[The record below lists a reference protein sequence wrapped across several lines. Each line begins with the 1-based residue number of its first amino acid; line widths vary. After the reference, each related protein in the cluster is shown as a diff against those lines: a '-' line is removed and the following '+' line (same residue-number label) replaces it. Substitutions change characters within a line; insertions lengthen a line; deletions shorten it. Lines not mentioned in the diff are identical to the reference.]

1 MKNNRRPCPSTFI
14 KSIDTCKDPYLLN
27 EGNHDMDICKQCHAI
42 YHNKRWYLDEELYA
56 KNIDLPSAVLVTCP
70 ACQKIK
76 DNFPGGIVTLTGDFL
91 QEHKKDILNLI
102 RNEEERARDVNPLER
117 IIKINN
123 DSKKTEISTT
133 NEKLAQRIGR
143 KIKKAFSG
151 EVEYKWSQGTKLL
164 RVVWSR

>member
-1 MKNNRRPCPSTFI
+1 MNESRKPYTSTLK
-14 KSIDTCKDPYLLN
+14 KSIDTCKDPYLPKR
-27 EGNHDMDICKQCHAI
+27 GTHDMALCKQCQSI
-42 YHNKRWYLDEELYA
+42 YHNKRWYREGGFDTKKISLS
-56 KNIDLPSAVLVTCP
+56 SALQVTCP

-102 RNEEERARDVNPLER
+102 KNEEERARGFNPLER
-117 IIKINN
+117 IIKISNG
-123 DSKKTEISTT
+123 SKEVEISTT

-151 EVEYKWSQGTKLL
+151 EVKYKWSQDTKLL
-164 RVVWSR
+164 RVSWSR

>member
-1 MKNNRRPCPSTFI
+1 MNEIRKPYASSLK
-14 KSIDTCKDPYLLN
+14 KSIDTCKDPYLPK
-27 EGNHDMDICKQCHAI
+27 GGSHDMAECKHCQSI
-42 YHNKRWYLDEELYA
+42 YHNKRWYRKEGFDTHKMSLSSTRMV
-56 KNIDLPSAVLVTCP
+56 ICP

>member
-1 MKNNRRPCPSTFI
+1 MKNNKRPCPSTFI
-14 KSIDTCKDPYLLN
+14 KSIDTCKDPYLPK
-27 EGNHDMDICKQCHAI
+27 GGSHDMALCKQCHAI
-42 YHNKRWYLDEELYA
+42 YHNKRWYLDEGLYA
-56 KNIDLPSAVLVTCP
+56 KNIDLPSTVSVTCP

-102 RNEEERARDVNPLER
+102 KNEEERARGFNPLER
-117 IIKINN
+117 IIKISSG
-123 DSKKTEISTT
+123 SKKMEISTT

-151 EVEYKWSQGTKLL
+151 EVEYKWSQDTKLL
-164 RVVWSR
+164 RVSWSR

>member
-1 MKNNRRPCPSTFI
+1 MAYIRNASDQLTFEKSETSPMNLGNDYVLLKEDAMKNNRRPYPSTFI

-76 DNFPGGIVTLTGDFL
+76 DKFPGGIVTLTGEFL
-91 QEHKKDILNLI
+91 QEHKNDIINL
-102 RNEEERARDVNPLER
+102 DQ
-117 IIKINN
+117 K
-123 DSKKTEISTT
+123 
-133 NEKLAQRIGR
+133 
-143 KIKKAFSG
+143 
-151 EVEYKWSQGTKLL
+151 
-164 RVVWSR
+164 